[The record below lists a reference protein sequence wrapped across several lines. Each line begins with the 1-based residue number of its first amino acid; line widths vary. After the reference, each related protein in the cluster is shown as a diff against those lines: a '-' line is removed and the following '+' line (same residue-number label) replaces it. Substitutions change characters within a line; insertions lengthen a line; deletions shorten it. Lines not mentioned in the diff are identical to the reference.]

1 MQHWILPTQA
11 CLPIDFY
18 CPLTYNGK
26 MQTIIETDKFSDS
39 AKKLL
44 SRTEYEDLFD
54 VLADDPTAGNVIK
67 GAGGFRKLRLARDGG
82 GKSGGYRVIY
92 LFGGGDIPIVLFDI
106 YAKNEKENLTQAEVN
121 KLAAAAKIIIKGL
134 KR

>member
-1 MQHWILPTQA
+1 
-11 CLPIDFY
+11 
-18 CPLTYNGK
+18 